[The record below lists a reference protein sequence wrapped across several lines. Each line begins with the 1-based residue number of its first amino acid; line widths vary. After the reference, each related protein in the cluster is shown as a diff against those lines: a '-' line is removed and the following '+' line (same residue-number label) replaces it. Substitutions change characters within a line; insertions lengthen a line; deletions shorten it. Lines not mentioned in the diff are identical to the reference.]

1 MTMKY
6 CNLRLRQPDR
16 MLHPMQR
23 FIRNENVVSYEEL
36 LAWNVRPGE
45 PTEYE
50 LFYAEVTDVDRYL
63 AAVEDVDSIRWY
75 ESSQASES
83 SLYLFVRQESREDDV
98 SLRRAFGGL
107 ALIVVPPIVYDGDAA
122 MSVTVIGADGA
133 LGTLVE
139 GIPEEIEVTV
149 EEIGTYD
156 RPHATIIGGLTDRQM
171 EAIETAT
178 RLGYYDVPRTTSLSD
193 VADALGCAESTA
205 STLLRNAESSVIPRI
220 VER

>member
-1 MTMKY
+1 MKY

-75 ESSQASES
+75 EGSQASES
-83 SLYLFVRQESREDDV
+83 SLYLLVCQESREDDV

-107 ALIVVPPIVYDGDAA
+107 ALIVVPPIVYDEDAA
-122 MSVTVIGADGA
+122 MSVTVIGVDGA

-139 GIPEEIEVTV
+139 GIPEGIEVTV

-156 RPHATIIGGLTDRQM
+156 RPHATIIGGLTDRQI

-178 RLGYYDVPRTTSLSD
+178 RLGYYDVPRTASLSD
-193 VADALGCAESTA
+193 VADVLSCAESTA
-205 STLLRNAESSVIPRI
+205 SNLLRNAESSVIPRL

>member
-1 MTMKY
+1 MKY

-75 ESSQASES
+75 ESSQPSES
-83 SLYLFVRQESREDDV
+83 SLYLFVRQETREDDV

-107 ALIVVPPIVYDGDAA
+107 ALIVVPPIVYDEDAA
-122 MSVTVIGADGA
+122 MSVTVIGVDGA

-139 GIPEEIEVTV
+139 GIPEGIELTV

-156 RPHATIIGGLTDRQM
+156 RPHATIIGGLTDRQI
-171 EAIETAT
+171 EAIEAAT
-178 RLGYYDVPRTTSLSD
+178 RLGYYDVPRTASLSD
-193 VADALGCAESTA
+193 VADVLSCAESTA
-205 STLLRNAESSVIPRI
+205 SNLLRNAESSVIPRL